1 MRNFILFLL
10 ILVSAIYFQAKSE
23 AYDYPL
29 LNEYAATII
38 GTPEEYKA
46 MLPDNIRIRNMKL
59 TVFRDREIPEVF
71 WYEDK
76 LRYSLVYQKVKAPLI
91 WIIAGTGAGYNASK
105 MQILQKA
112 FFQAG
117 FHVIS
122 LTSPTHPNFIVSASS
137 TMVPGHIVNDSKDLY
152 HVMELI
158 WEKVKDSIDVS
169 EFFLTG
175 YSLGAAQAAF
185 VSKIDEDKRSFNF
198 RKVYMINPPVN
209 LYNSVYILDHMLK
222 DTIEDIN
229 SFWTK
234 MTSKFA
240 EEYVEADFIEFNNEF
255 FYNIYKKK
263 NPPEEKME
271 ALIGLSFRI
280 SSMNMFFA
288 TDVMTNAGY
297 IIPKNLVLTS
307 YSSLTDYF
315 KVCGRTTFTDYFN
328 DIFYPYYHS
337 AQPDLTKKSLIS
349 TSMSLKSIEDYLKNA
364 KKIRVAHNKDD
375 IILKTGEIDFFRR
388 VFGDRAKIYPRGG
401 HCGNMAY
408 KDNIA
413 YMIDFFKPEGVR

>member
-1 MRNFILFLL
+1 MKYFILFLL
-10 ILVSAIYFQAKSE
+10 ILVSATYFQPKSE

-29 LNEYAATII
+29 VNQYAATII

-46 MLPDNIRIRNMKL
+46 ILPDNIRIRNMKL
-59 TVFRDREIPEVF
+59 TVFRNREIPEVL

-112 FFQAG
+112 FFKAG

-152 HVMELI
+152 HVMELV

-185 VSKIDEDKRSFNF
+185 VSKIDEDNQSFDF
-198 RKVYMINPPVN
+198 KKVYMINPPVN

-240 EEYVEADFIEFNNEF
+240 EKYVEADFIEFNNEF
-255 FYNIYKKK
+255 LYDIYKEK

-280 SSMNMFFA
+280 SSMDMLFV

-297 IIPKNLVLTS
+297 IIPKNLVLNS

-315 KVCGRTTFTDYFN
+315 KVYGRTSFTDYFN

-337 AQPDLTKKSLIS
+337 AQPDLTKESLS

-364 KKIRVAHNKDD
+364 KKIRVVHNKDD
-375 IILKTGEIDFFRR
+375 FILKTGEIDFFRR

-408 KDNIA
+408 KDNIT
-413 YMIDFFKPEGVR
+413 YMIDFFKPGGVR

>member
-1 MRNFILFLL
+1 MKIKIQSVFLNAHNSTTMPKIRKQVNIRYSILFLL

-59 TVFRDREIPEVF
+59 TVFRNREIPEVL

-185 VSKIDEDKRSFNF
+185 VSKIDEDKRSFDF

-234 MTSKFA
+234 MASKFA

-255 FYNIYKKK
+255 FYDIY
-263 NPPEEKME
+263 E
-271 ALIGLSFRI
+271 
-280 SSMNMFFA
+280 
-288 TDVMTNAGY
+288 
-297 IIPKNLVLTS
+297 
-307 YSSLTDYF
+307 
-315 KVCGRTTFTDYFN
+315 
-328 DIFYPYYHS
+328 
-337 AQPDLTKKSLIS
+337 
-349 TSMSLKSIEDYLKNA
+349 
-364 KKIRVAHNKDD
+364 KKIL
-375 IILKTGEIDFFRR
+375 LKEKWKLLLDCLFAF
-388 VFGDRAKIYPRGG
+388 
-401 HCGNMAY
+401 HQ
-408 KDNIA
+408 
-413 YMIDFFKPEGVR
+413 